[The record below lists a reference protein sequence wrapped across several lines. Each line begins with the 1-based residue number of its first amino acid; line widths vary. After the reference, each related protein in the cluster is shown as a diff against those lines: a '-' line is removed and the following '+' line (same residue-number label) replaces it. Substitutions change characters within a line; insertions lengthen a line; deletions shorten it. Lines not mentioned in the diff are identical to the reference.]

1 MRKFFCFTLMEMLI
15 VIFIISIG
23 AAILCYCPKFCETHL

>member
-1 MRKFFCFTLMEMLI
+1 MLI